1 MTATK
6 PGGNSVNQNIELA
19 TRLLDRIQAIP
30 GTERTKL
37 SADSFG
43 SSGHTSAMMTVADEL
58 TTAKNKDREGKVSA
72 FLVDAERRIDAMGL
86 DAQQAGLVKSA
97 TRAVLVQDHPGC
109 DKAVRQLYAPV
120 ENLVPFDSLAT

>member
-6 PGGNSVNQNIELA
+6 PAGSNVNHNIELA

-43 SSGHTSAMMTVADEL
+43 SSGHTSAMLTVADEL
-58 TTAKNKDREGKVSA
+58 TTVKNKDREGKVSA

-86 DAQQAGLVKSA
+86 DAEQAGLVKSA
-97 TRAVLVQDHPGC
+97 ARAILVHDVPGC
-109 DKAVRQLYAPV
+109 DKATRQLYAPM
-120 ENLVPFDSLAT
+120 EKLVPFDSLST